1 MKAAARQSPN
11 CIKKKNKI
19 KYGENRF
26 FIWRMEFVHTAM
38 WHVALGSRHWI
49 HQVAAPCN
57 VARGSRMIF
66 YWIRPNVRHIGIL
79 LLVSISTISPQS
91 TSHSA
96 PVCEILSK
104 LDLPPRQT
112 NEVMSIFK
120 TADLSAKYS
129 EEGTGWGP
137 NPPRPLLAV
146 PNVTAHPST
155 ASVPITVLLYDS
167 TF

>member
-57 VARGSRMIF
+57 VARGSRMIL

-104 LDLPPRQT
+104 LDRLGRQMRSCRFSRRRISAQ
-112 NEVMSIFK
+112 N
-120 TADLSAKYS
+120 TARRGLGGAP
-129 EEGTGWGP
+129 TRPGP
-137 NPPRPLLAV
+137 
-146 PNVTAHPST
+146 S
-155 ASVPITVLLYDS
+155 SLYQM
-167 TF
+167 